1 MTTMALGW
9 QYIPPAECL
18 KKRGNNREVILRD
31 ELVAFLQTRR
41 FSYKGKHYPLS
52 PNAVDQIVREVCS
65 PPMQKQWG
73 SCSPAG
79 LLLLNPHLIKAPA
92 RCVDYVLLHALWGYG
107 AGF

>member
-1 MTTMALGW
+1 MSTVPNMSEEYIAKIPALQMLMALGW

-65 PPMQKQWG
+65 PPMEQGKVAQRNG
-73 SCSPAG
+73 HHQEPCAQE
-79 LLLLNPHLIKAPA
+79 H
-92 RCVDYVLLHALWGYG
+92 
-107 AGF
+107 